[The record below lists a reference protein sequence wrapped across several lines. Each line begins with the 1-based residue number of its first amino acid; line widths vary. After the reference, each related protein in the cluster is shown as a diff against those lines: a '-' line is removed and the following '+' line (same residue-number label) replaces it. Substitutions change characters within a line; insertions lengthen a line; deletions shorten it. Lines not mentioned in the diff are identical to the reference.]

1 MENFSNVRRKLAAAP
16 NNISFSELDSIPY
29 YEYESLVEDINK
41 EIEKENDRIK
51 AENTGMVEVINFD
64 SSKSANI

>member
-1 MENFSNVRRKLAAAP
+1 LENFSNVRRKLAASP
-16 NNISFSELDSIPY
+16 NNISFSELDGIPY

-41 EIEKENDRIK
+41 EIEKENDRIR

-64 SSKSANI
+64 ASKSANI